1 MNIALSPVVALTAK
15 LVGFPS
21 VTPKDEG
28 ALPYIAEELKK
39 LGFQCDLMAFGDG
52 DEQVLN
58 LVAQIGGDGPHLAFA
73 GHTDVVPAG
82 ARDKWRSDPFEA
94 NIEDDMIIGRGVA
107 DMKGAIAA
115 FVVALGRFLE
125 KNDGRITMV
134 ITGDEEGKAVNGTIK
149 QVAWLKERNIIPDL
163 CLIGEPTNPDHMG
176 EMIKVGRRGS
186 FNGIITVKG
195 KQGHVAYPDRTDNPV
210 PKLLKI
216 LNMLSQWQLD
226 EGTEH
231 FQASRLEVTS
241 IDVGNKITNVIPAK
255 AEARFNIRF
264 NDLHDENS
272 LRTQL
277 QEKIMATGFSDQV
290 EAEFHC
296 SGASFVMQDT
306 THAELLQDVVEEIT
320 SKRPVLSTT
329 GGTSDG
335 RFLKDL
341 CPVMEF
347 GVVGATMHQ
356 VDERVRMSDLDQ
368 LADIYLA
375 FMQRFFQEV

>member
-28 ALPYIAEELKK
+28 ALPYIADELKK

-115 FVVALGRFLE
+115 FIVALGRFLE

-241 IDVGNKITNVIPAK
+241 IDVGNKITNVIPAT

-272 LRTQL
+272 LRAQL

>member
-1 MNIALSPVVALTAK
+1 MNIVLSPVVALTAK

-272 LRTQL
+272 LRAQL

>member
-1 MNIALSPVVALTAK
+1 MDIALSPVVTLTAK

-115 FVVALGRFLE
+115 FIVALGRFLE

-272 LRTQL
+272 LRAQL

>member
-1 MNIALSPVVALTAK
+1 
-15 LVGFPS
+15 
-21 VTPKDEG
+21 
-28 ALPYIAEELKK
+28 
-39 LGFQCDLMAFGDG
+39 
-52 DEQVLN
+52 
-58 LVAQIGGDGPHLAFA
+58 
-73 GHTDVVPAG
+73 
-82 ARDKWRSDPFEA
+82 SDPFEA

-115 FVVALGRFLE
+115 FIVALGRFLE

>member
-115 FVVALGRFLE
+115 FIVALGRFLE

>member
-28 ALPYIAEELKK
+28 ALPYIADELKK

-115 FVVALGRFLE
+115 FIVALGRFLE

>member
-1 MNIALSPVVALTAK
+1 MNIVLSPVVALTAK

-241 IDVGNKITNVIPAK
+241 IDVGNKITNVIPAT

-272 LRTQL
+272 LRAHL

>member
-28 ALPYIAEELKK
+28 ALPYIADELKK

-115 FVVALGRFLE
+115 FIVALGRFLE

-272 LRTQL
+272 LRAHL

>member
-28 ALPYIAEELKK
+28 ALPYIADELKK

-115 FVVALGRFLE
+115 FIVALGRFLE

-272 LRTQL
+272 RRAQL

>member
-28 ALPYIAEELKK
+28 ALPYIADELKK

>member
-241 IDVGNKITNVIPAK
+241 IDVGNKITNVIPAT

-272 LRTQL
+272 LRAQL

>member
-1 MNIALSPVVALTAK
+1 MNAPLSPVVELTAK
-15 LVGFPS
+15 LVSFPS
-21 VTPKDEG
+21 VTPRDEG
-28 ALPYIAEELKK
+28 ALPFLAKELEQ
-39 LGFQCDLMAFGDG
+39 LGFQCDLMAFGEG

-58 LVAQIGGDGPHLAFA
+58 LVAQRGQDGPHLAFA

-82 ARDKWRSDPFEA
+82 AREKWRSDPFEA
-94 NIEDDMIIGRGVA
+94 NIEGDMIIGRGVA

-115 FVVALGRFLE
+115 FIVALRNFL
-125 KNDGRITMV
+125 KQHDGRITLV
-134 ITGDEEGKAVNGTIK
+134 ITGDEEGKAVNGTVK
-149 QVAWLKERNIIPDL
+149 QVAWLKERQIVRDL

-176 EMIKVGRRGS
+176 DMIKVGRRGS
-186 FNGIITVKG
+186 FNGVITVKG
-195 KQGHVAYPDRTDNPV
+195 KQGHVAYPDRADNPV
-210 PKLLKI
+210 PKLLQI
-216 LNMLSQWQLD
+216 LQELTSWQLD

-264 NDLHDENS
+264 NDLHGEDS
-272 LRTQL
+272 LRAQIET
-277 QEKIMATGFSDQV
+277 KIAATGFGDQV

-306 THAELLQDVVEEIT
+306 QHAELLQDVVEEIT
-320 SKRPVLSTT
+320 SRRPVLSTT

-347 GVVGATMHQ
+347 GVVGSTMHQ
-356 VDERVRMSDLDQ
+356 IDERVKMSDLDQ

-375 FMQRFFQEV
+375 FMKRFFKEA

>member
-241 IDVGNKITNVIPAK
+241 IDVGNKITNVIPAT

-272 LRTQL
+272 LRAHL

>member
-115 FVVALGRFLE
+115 FIVALGRFLE

-241 IDVGNKITNVIPAK
+241 IDVGNKITNVIPAT

-272 LRTQL
+272 LRAHL

>member
-58 LVAQIGGDGPHLAFA
+58 LVAQIGGNGPHLAFA

-115 FVVALGRFLE
+115 FIVALGRFLE

-272 LRTQL
+272 LRAQL

>member
-28 ALPYIAEELKK
+28 ALPYIADELKK

-115 FVVALGRFLE
+115 FIVALGRFLE

-241 IDVGNKITNVIPAK
+241 IDVGNKITNVIPAT

-272 LRTQL
+272 LRAHL

>member
-115 FVVALGRFLE
+115 FIVALGRFLE

-272 LRTQL
+272 LRAQL

>member
-94 NIEDDMIIGRGVA
+94 NIEDDMIIGRSVA